1 MRRRILLVAVAVLA
15 LAGLLAACGS
25 NGSPGTASGSG
36 TWGTAVWGSSTWG
49 P

>member
-15 LAGLLAACGS
+15 LAGLLASCGS
-25 NGSPGTASGSG
+25 NGSQGTAPGSG